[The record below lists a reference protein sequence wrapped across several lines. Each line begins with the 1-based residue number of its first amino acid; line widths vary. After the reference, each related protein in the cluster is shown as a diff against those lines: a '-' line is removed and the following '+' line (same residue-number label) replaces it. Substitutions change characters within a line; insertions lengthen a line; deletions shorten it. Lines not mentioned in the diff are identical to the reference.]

1 MADLDTDSRVNRA
14 SGRARRYMGQATD
27 DPSYLPKA
35 NPNGDR
41 SGSSKP
47 FTAQADISAQKR
59 ALNHY
64 DRYLQAPASKR
75 AIFSSRYDRRNRTLK
90 RALVCLIVLA
100 IALALIWI
108 FVLR

>member
-1 MADLDTDSRVNRA
+1 MADQDIDGRVRRTGNRT
-14 SGRARRYMGQATD
+14 RRYMGCATD

-47 FTAQADISAQKR
+47 FTGQADISAQKR

-64 DRYLQAPASKR
+64 DRYLQTPTSKKT
-75 AIFSSRYDRRNRTLK
+75 IFASRYGRRNRMLK
-90 RALVCLIVLA
+90 RILGCLILLAFILALVWFFI
-100 IALALIWI
+100 
-108 FVLR
+108 LR